1 MKTREQDIIEAKASL
16 FNHRAFWW
24 VMNDLQELKG
34 VESDILSLVKQLQ
47 KRYNIDSQV
56 DKDNIKLLR
65 QSEIF

>member
-34 VESDILSLVKQLQ
+34 AESDILSLVKQLQ
-47 KRYNIDSQV
+47 KKYSTDSQI
-56 DKDNIKLLR
+56 DIDNVKLLK